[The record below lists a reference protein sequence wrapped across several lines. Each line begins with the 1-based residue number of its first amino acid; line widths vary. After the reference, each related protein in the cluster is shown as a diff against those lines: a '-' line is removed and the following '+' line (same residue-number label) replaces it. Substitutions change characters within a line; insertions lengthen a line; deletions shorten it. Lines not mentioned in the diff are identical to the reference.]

1 MGIEFRIKFGI
12 EFGIEFLFKFG
23 VNFMKLQDNQL
34 KPVYN
39 EVYYLI
45 RANVSFKITNNK
57 DDKVW
62 HRVRNQV
69 RQEVWLRVSNQISS
83 VINSRDFL
91 QH

>member
-1 MGIEFRIKFGI
+1 MQ
-12 EFGIEFLFKFG
+12 
-23 VNFMKLQDNQL
+23 LQNNQL
-34 KPVYN
+34 KQVKS
-39 EVYYLI
+39 EVHDLI
-45 RANVSFKITNNK
+45 RVSVSSKITNDK

-62 HRVRNQV
+62 YRVRNRV